1 MAKEKK
7 PLIAKSNLTD
17 KEKALEAMKQT
28 QTGGMNETVEN
39 KEIHRYNIEIPHD
52 VFLEMKEFV
61 KSTGYNLKGFFL
73 AAAKEK
79 MKREKTS

>member
-7 PLIAKSNLTD
+7 PLVAKSNLTD
-17 KEKALEAMKQT
+17 KEKALEAMKITT
-28 QTGGMNETVEN
+28 QSGATETAES

-79 MKREKTS
+79 MKREKTA